1 MPFIFAKTAKMNKRH
16 LLLLLCVFL
25 SIQLFAQAYED
36 KLTYDKKKQMAIAI
50 NYSYSPE
57 AVQNAVIEKF
67 RVMGYKPKEEKGI
80 FNADKGTLI
89 FKNAYVMDISAERM
103 DYIVKVE
110 RKSRKESDEAVLYMV
125 IQKNDVNALEKMD
138 VSGIGKSKL
147 FLNNLIPDIEAADL
161 ELKIKAQEDLAL
173 KTEKKIKSLEE
184 EQVNLENKL
193 KANAQDQVDSK
204 KNLEDQRKELELLKG
219 KRVVGSK

>member
-16 LLLLLCVFL
+16 LLLFL
-25 SIQLFAQAYED
+25 SIFLSFQLFAQAYED

-80 FNADKGTLI
+80 FNADKGVLI

-110 RKSRKESDEAVLYMV
+110 RKSRKEADEAVLYM
-125 IQKNDVNALEKMD
+125 ILQKYDVNALEKMD
-138 VSGIGKSKL
+138 IAGIGKSKL
-147 FLNNLIPDIEAADL
+147 FLTNLIPNIEAADL
-161 ELKIKAQEDLAL
+161 ELRINAQEDQVI
-173 KTEKKIKSLEE
+173 KTEKRIKGLED
-184 EQVNLENKL
+184 EQADLEKKL

-204 KNLEDQRKELELLKG
+204 KDLEDQRKELEVLKG
-219 KRVVGSK
+219 KRAVK